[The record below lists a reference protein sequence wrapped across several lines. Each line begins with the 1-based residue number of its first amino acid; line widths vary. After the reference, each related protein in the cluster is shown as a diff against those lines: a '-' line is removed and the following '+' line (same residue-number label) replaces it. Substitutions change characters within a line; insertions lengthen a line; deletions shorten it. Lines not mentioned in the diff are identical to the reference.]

1 MFTAHIA
8 AALRQSE
15 HRIVLTGASGWLG
28 RATLDLLQDAL
39 GDDFR
44 QRVFCFGS
52 KQADVRLYDTQIITQ
67 QPLADL
73 HTLSSQPTLLLHF
86 AFLTKDRAE
95 KMPPADY
102 RAANRRIR
110 QSVLDALDVIGVEAA
125 FLASSGAARFAAD
138 VLATPAMQLYGAL
151 KLEDE
156 EAFAAWAEKKGKK
169 LALARIFNLSGPHIN
184 KLPSYALSSF
194 IVDALAGGPVVVRA
208 PSDVR
213 RGYVAIRE
221 LMSLVF
227 ALLLDQ
233 RREVVRFDSGGDDIE
248 LGGLAAM
255 IASQEG
261 CTVERPSRDDGR
273 ADVYLGD
280 GRGYQRLLDQ
290 YGIDRVSLADQ
301 IAETAEYLKRTSPL
315 DVLQDSHA

>member
-1 MFTAHIA
+1 MFTAHSA

-125 FLASSGAARFAAD
+125 FLASSGAARFAA
-138 VLATPAMQLYGAL
+138 VAVCAGSAVPAA
-151 KLEDE
+151 EIP
-156 EAFAAWAEKKGKK
+156 AAGKAINDAK
-169 LALARIFNLSGPHIN
+169 SSGSIV
-184 KLPSYALSSF
+184 AGMISS
-194 IVDALAGGPVVVRA
+194 
-208 PSDVR
+208 
-213 RGYVAIRE
+213 
-221 LMSLVF
+221 
-227 ALLLDQ
+227 
-233 RREVVRFDSGGDDIE
+233 
-248 LGGLAAM
+248 
-255 IASQEG
+255 
-261 CTVERPSRDDGR
+261 
-273 ADVYLGD
+273 
-280 GRGYQRLLDQ
+280 
-290 YGIDRVSLADQ
+290 
-301 IAETAEYLKRTSPL
+301 
-315 DVLQDSHA
+315 